1 MEQTPLMTSMQLTWI
16 LKEFSALSPAELYAI
31 IRLRNEV
38 FVIEQNCIYQDADNK
53 DQLSLHLCGWAG
65 DELVAYTRLL
75 PPGVSYAESAIGR
88 VVTAP
93 KHRKAGLGREL
104 MQVSIE
110 KAFQTFNT
118 DTIKIGAQVYLK
130 KFYQSLGFEQCSDD
144 YLEDGI
150 PHIMML
156 LHK

>member
-1 MEQTPLMTSMQLTWI
+1 MQLTWI

-65 DELVAYTRLL
+65 DELVAYTRLI

-93 KHRKAGLGREL
+93 AHRKSGLGREL
-104 MQVSIE
+104 MQVSI
-110 KAFQTFNT
+110 KKTFQAFNT
-118 DTIKIGAQVYLK
+118 GTIKISAQVYLK
-130 KFYQSLGFEQCSDD
+130 KFYQSLGFEQCSED

>member
-1 MEQTPLMTSMQLTWI
+1 MQLTWI
-16 LKEFSALSPAELYAI
+16 LKEFTQLSPEELYAI

-53 DQLSLHLCGWAG
+53 DQASLHLCGWA
-65 DELVAYTRLL
+65 DNELIAYTRLM
-75 PPGVSYAESAIGR
+75 PPGLSYKESSIGR
-88 VVTAP
+88 VVTSPA
-93 KHRKAGLGREL
+93 HRKTGAGREL
-104 MQVSIE
+104 MQVSIQ
-110 KAFQTFNT
+110 KAFDVFNSS
-118 DTIKIGAQVYLK
+118 TIKIGAQVYLK
-130 KFYQSLGFEQCSDD
+130 KFYQSLGFEQCSDM

>member
-1 MEQTPLMTSMQLTWI
+1 MQLTWI
-16 LKEFSALSPAELYAI
+16 LKEFTQLSPAELYAI

-53 DQLSLHLCGWAG
+53 DQASLHLCGWA
-65 DELVAYTRLL
+65 DNELIAYTRLIPQGL
-75 PPGVSYAESAIGR
+75 SYEESSIGR
-88 VVTAP
+88 VVTSPAY
-93 KHRKAGLGREL
+93 RKTGVGREL
-104 MQVSIE
+104 MQVSIQ
-110 KAFQTFNT
+110 KAFDVFNT

-130 KFYQSLGFEQCSDD
+130 KFYESLGFEQCSDM

>member
-1 MEQTPLMTSMQLTWI
+1 MTCMQLTWT
-16 LKEFSALSPAELYAI
+16 LKEFAELTPAELYAI

-53 DQLSLHLCGWAG
+53 DQDSLHLCGWL
-65 DELVAYTRLL
+65 DPELVAYTRLI
-75 PPGVSYAESAIGR
+75 PPGLSYEECSIGR

-93 KHRKAGLGREL
+93 AHRKTGAGKEL

-110 KAFQTFNT
+110 KAFHTFNT

-130 KFYQSLGFEQCSDD
+130 KFYESLGFEQCSDD

-150 PHIMML
+150 PHITML